1 MYELLYVCLTTPLSI
16 HTSLKTTITIT
27 ITTRT
32 TTARRPSE
40 TSVGHCRFADTKL
53 DPFDSKFEKRTTRT
67 TTTSKLRNC
76 PGPLFVRQAGQT
88 VVSSPRLSQ
97 RARDRRVD
105 DLPHSRQ
112 QRFFPARMVI
122 LAVCGHN
129 AFSFV
134 ACCCNPPKIAKSS
147 LD

>member
-16 HTSLKTTITIT
+16 HTSLKTTITITIT

-53 DPFDSKFEKRTTRT
+53 DPFDSKFEKRTTT
-67 TTTSKLRNC
+67 TTTTV
-76 PGPLFVRQAGQT
+76 LFVRQAGQT